1 MTLGRAST
9 AMTGSRWWATSAT
22 RCSPLTSYIHRH
34 LHVVAAQ
41 KQRRHCR
48 LWRGRRLRCGC
59 CTAQT
64 AKQRAHWSSYV
75 ARPPPTRETHRQ
87 TERET
92 GRDANRQRQL
102 QRCRGCP
109 SGPGIAELL
118 QPHSIELGWRSGADC
133 SRFISALRQRH
144 RERKRRLGSP
154 QQLMALSAQMGKS
167 TGEVVG
173 ERERERNK

>member
-1 MTLGRAST
+1 M
-9 AMTGSRWWATSAT
+9 
-22 RCSPLTSYIHRH
+22 
-34 LHVVAAQ
+34 
-41 KQRRHCR
+41 
-48 LWRGRRLRCGC
+48 
-59 CTAQT
+59 
-64 AKQRAHWSSYV
+64 
-75 ARPPPTRETHRQ
+75 
-87 TERET
+87 
-92 GRDANRQRQL
+92 

-118 QPHSIELGWRSGADC
+118 QPHSIELGWWSGANC

-173 ERERERNK
+173 ERENERERETERERDRETEREEEMNANTYHHSVCAMSNDGPSPPLRLL